1 MPLDSLRRI
10 VIESDTRRGRI
21 FDLVIQVLIVISL
34 IDFTLETI
42 PGLPPALEEALTVM
56 EFIVVVVFSAEYL
69 LRLVLAEKWYRFAFS
84 FEGIVDLLAVLP
96 FYLAIGVDLRTL
108 RVLRLFRLLRLFK
121 ILRYGRT
128 LRRIGGVWQE
138 IRTEIVFFG
147 MLTTVLLYLSAV
159 GIYYCERE
167 AQPDALGSIP
177 DCLWWAVATLTT
189 VGYGDV
195 YPITVGGKL
204 FTSFVVLLSLG
215 LVAIP
220 GGLIASAFSSVMER
234 ERKLQGPSA
243 GS

>member
-21 FDLVIQVLIVISL
+21 FDLMIQVLIVISL

-167 AQPDALGSIP
+167 AQPDVLGSIP

-195 YPITVGGKL
+195 YPVTVAGKL
-204 FTSFVVLLSLG
+204 ITSFVVLLSLG
-215 LVAIP
+215 VVAIP
-220 GGLIASAFSSVMER
+220 GGLIASAFSSVIER
-234 ERKLQGPSA
+234 ERDVTRLSSVG
-243 GS
+243 

>member
-1 MPLDSLRRI
+1 
-10 VIESDTRRGRI
+10 
-21 FDLVIQVLIVISL
+21 
-34 IDFTLETI
+34 
-42 PGLPPALEEALTVM
+42 
-56 EFIVVVVFSAEYL
+56 
-69 LRLVLAEKWYRFAFS
+69 
-84 FEGIVDLLAVLP
+84 
-96 FYLAIGVDLRTL
+96 
-108 RVLRLFRLLRLFK
+108 
-121 ILRYGRT
+121 
-128 LRRIGGVWQE
+128 
-138 IRTEIVFFG
+138 
-147 MLTTVLLYLSAV
+147 MLTMLLYLSAV
-159 GIYYCERE
+159 GIYYCERD

-234 ERKLQGPSA
+234 ERELQGSSA